1 MARDGDIEQ
10 RGEQSV
16 HRIGEERERLHVNCC
31 KIQMGGNAEEQESER
46 ASEAR
51 RDTMIGFLH

>member
-46 ASEAR
+46 AR
-51 RDTMIGFLH
+51 RGETQ